1 MKKSVKQRLYA
12 YLFAFIFLFLFFG
25 IFVITKEREENK
37 LLSEYPYLTKAD
49 SLNNSVESTFYPSDW
64 RGGYMFQMVTLD
76 NGKKYTI
83 SAISPGDESLQD
95 ILNKG
100 IVTIKKKVNN
110 DTITII
116 TGGKDYIFV
125 RFDNE

>member
-1 MKKSVKQRLYA
+1 MKKSIKQRLYA
-12 YLFAFIFLFLFFG
+12 YLFAFIFLFLYV
-25 IFVITKEREENK
+25 VINVLIDEKKESKINE
-37 LLSEYPYLTKAD
+37 EYPYLTKAD

-64 RGGYMFQMVTLD
+64 RGEYMFQMVTLD

-83 SAISPGDESLQD
+83 SAISPGDESLQN

-100 IVTIKKKVNN
+100 IVTVKKNVNN

-116 TGGKDYIFV
+116 TGGKDYVFV